1 MGDRDI
7 DPSDGGSAG
16 GRGFDEELGGG
27 RCEEELVQQH
37 CSGPQ
42 QPQVEDVCD
51 GVHLRCH
58 AGRIFSLLVTRD
70 VRSTQDDDFHIGMYD
85 SGSAVAS
92 DIPGI
97 FDSGGA
103 VPEPPTLV
111 TTAVA
116 MLEVR
121 ITTMTVV
128 AALISKRQPQYVIR
142 PLLSSSEFG
151 ITCRRKSARA

>member
-70 VRSTQDDDFHIGMYD
+70 V
-85 SGSAVAS
+85 S
-92 DIPGI
+92 D
-97 FDSGGA
+97 
-103 VPEPPTLV
+103 T
-111 TTAVA
+111 
-116 MLEVR
+116 
-121 ITTMTVV
+121 
-128 AALISKRQPQYVIR
+128 
-142 PLLSSSEFG
+142 
-151 ITCRRKSARA
+151 